1 MTGYAAAAVSCELR
15 QASRQ
20 PHPLPTRRSR
30 SPDAVMLRI
39 TSSGLPGPLPSAP
52 RGAPSCVIVPQSRHS
67 PSLRDG
73 TVTAL
78 GSRFLSSFTSAAGR
92 PRFARTLRSRAHF
105 PSPPGRRRRPLRGD
119 CLAPAAC
126 RTFSIFPPRAGRLRF
141 AQTAL
146 AGRYRSGHRDPPDA
160 SLWTGHGSA
169 LLLLL
174 MVLREATDT
183 SCAVTAASLRSS
195 FFPTPP
201 LGDLASLGRPEAGFF

>member
-92 PRFARTLRSRAHF
+92 PRFARTPRSRAHF
-105 PSPPGRRRRPLRGD
+105 PSPPGPRRRTLRGD
-119 CLAPAAC
+119 CFAPASC
-126 RTFSIFPPRAGRLRF
+126 RTFLFSLLPVPADFALLRLPRPGVIAAVTVTRLP
-141 AQTAL
+141 L
-146 AGRYRSGHRDPPDA
+146 RSGRDRSPRCFFCWC
-160 SLWTGHGSA
+160 SGRQQT
-169 LLLLL
+169 
-174 MVLREATDT
+174 R
-183 SCAVTAASLRSS
+183 AA
-195 FFPTPP
+195 P
-201 LGDLASLGRPEAGFF
+201 

>member
-78 GSRFLSSFTSAAGR
+78 ESRFLF
-92 PRFARTLRSRAHF
+92 LRSLRQ
-105 PSPPGRRRRPLRGD
+105 PGDLALLGCPEAGLTSHRLRGVADDRCAATALPLRLVEPFLSFRLGPAD
-119 CLAPAAC
+119 FAPL
-126 RTFSIFPPRAGRLRF
+126 RLPRPGVI
-141 AQTAL
+141 TAF
-146 AGRYRSGHRDPPDA
+146 
-160 SLWTGHGSA
+160 
-169 LLLLL
+169 
-174 MVLREATDT
+174 
-183 SCAVTAASLRSS
+183 AVTRTSLRSERDTS
-195 FFPTPP
+195 PRCF
-201 LGDLASLGRPEAGFF
+201 L